1 MCGCSSSPLPHT
13 LPVRPLKISNKMC
26 LKCCLQEPR
35 TVLLALMLQRVLSA
49 KGWGLLLSRR
59 LASAVSVYPTPNE
72 YAYKFVLPR
81 RIAVNG
87 CSVDL
92 RSRDSFQ
99 PHRLDDVVAQVQPPV
114 VFTHTMYIRARIKL
128 PQTSHLAP
136 CRLPVPYSLFRL

>member
-1 MCGCSSSPLPHT
+1 MCGCSSSHPPHAACT
-13 LPVRPLKISNKMC
+13 PAQEQDVQFV
-26 LKCCLQEPR
+26 KCCLQEPR

-114 VFTHTMYIRARIKL
+114 VFTHTMYVRARIKL